1 MNVIFTPKNINDVNV
16 YRFHRAIINK
26 AEAMGITT
34 QTMVVSNQYE
44 LDEVVK
50 LDKFIVMEPCEFQYN
65 KDNPNNLERNLTAG
79 VVADLCNG
87 IRNEDSKANT
97 VLILNRS
104 ELIGKALASRLLDND
119 FSVMIV
125 HSKTPLQALK
135 KALGI
140 ADIVVLATGTD
151 LSYLTFMNLKDKH
164 VVDISND
171 YKSKKHICKSYH
183 GMSEIGK
190 KTVQALLE
198 LVEVR

>member
-1 MNVIFTPKNINDVNV
+1 MNVIFTPKSFNDVNAN
-16 YRFHRAIINK
+16 RFYKAITK
-26 AEAMGITT
+26 EASTRGIKV
-34 QTMVVSNQYE
+34 QAIVVKNQLE
-44 LDEVVK
+44 LDGLVR

-65 KDNPNNLERNLTAG
+65 QNNSNNLERNLTAG
-79 VVADLCNG
+79 VVAEICNG
-87 IRNEDSKANT
+87 IKKEDSKANT

-104 ELIGKALASRLLDND
+104 ELIGKALANRLLDND

-151 LSYLTFMNLKDKH
+151 LSCLTFMNLKNKH

-171 YKSKKHICKSYH
+171 YKSKKEICKSYH
-183 GMSEIGK
+183 GMSEVGK

-198 LVEVR
+198 LVEGK